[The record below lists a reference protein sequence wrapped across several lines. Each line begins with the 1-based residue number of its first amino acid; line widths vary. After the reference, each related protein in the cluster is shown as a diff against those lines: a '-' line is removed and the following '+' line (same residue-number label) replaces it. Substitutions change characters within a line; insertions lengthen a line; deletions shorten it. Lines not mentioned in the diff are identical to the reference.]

1 MKAEMT
7 QLRPPTNRLVFFV
20 NLKRKELGMIRK
32 VLVSAWSLDSE
43 NNVSFEGNYKE
54 KEVNIMFQHKT
65 STELC

>member
-1 MKAEMT
+1 MCRKIGEKFWQFLT
-7 QLRPPTNRLVFFV
+7 SG

-43 NNVSFEGNYKE
+43 HNVSFEGNYKE